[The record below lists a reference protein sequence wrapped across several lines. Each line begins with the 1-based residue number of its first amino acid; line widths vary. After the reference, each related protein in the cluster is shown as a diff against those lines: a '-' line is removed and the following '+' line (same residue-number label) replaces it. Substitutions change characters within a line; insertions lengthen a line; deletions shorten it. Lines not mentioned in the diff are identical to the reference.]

1 MPQVNASFDVRVA
14 LFNEVAN
21 LSVYRAHIKNGNNN
35 NVADCDFP
43 VKDASDLLCHI
54 GSTEITKSIIDAIT
68 QAPLAKD
75 WTEFAVDSIVDEC
88 YVNASAHKV
97 VIR

>member
-21 LSVYRAHIKNGNNN
+21 LSIYRAHIKSGNTND
-35 NVADCDFP
+35 VADCDFP
-43 VKDASDLLCHI
+43 VKDASDLLSHI
-54 GSTEITKSIIDAIT
+54 GSTEITKNIIDAIT
-68 QAPLAKD
+68 QAPLTKD
-75 WTEFAVDSIVDEC
+75 WTEFAVGSMVDEG
-88 YVNASAHKV
+88 YVNASAYKA